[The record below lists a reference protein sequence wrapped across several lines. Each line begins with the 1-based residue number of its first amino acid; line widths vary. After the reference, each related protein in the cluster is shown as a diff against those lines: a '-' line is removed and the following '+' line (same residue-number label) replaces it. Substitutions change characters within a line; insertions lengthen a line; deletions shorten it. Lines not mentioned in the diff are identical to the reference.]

1 MSDLTQR
8 YYLQQMGIE
17 TWIVRSGPGIKNSE
31 SVMMVVGIGVDEY
44 RLFNKMVASI
54 GLSDVNLYKMDG
66 FNHDELTKQLRAVK
80 PSLIFAAGCNA
91 GQFLLNETQSLDLMR
106 ATPHDYQGVPV
117 IVSYH
122 PNDLLRNPLDKR
134 KTYQD
139 LLCAQVILGS
149 HGKKEAT

>member
-1 MSDLTQR
+1 MSDPNQR

-17 TWIVRSGPGIKNSE
+17 TWVVRTRQGTKNLEAKNSI
-31 SVMMVVGIGVDEY
+31 MMVVGIGVDEY

-54 GLSDVNLYKMDG
+54 GLSDVNLYKING
-66 FNHDELTKQLRAVK
+66 FNHAELIQQLGAVQ
-80 PSLIFAAGCNA
+80 PRLIFAAGCNA
-91 GQFLLNETQSLDLMR
+91 GQFLLNDTQSLDLMR
-106 ATPHDYQGVPV
+106 TKPHDYQGVPV

-139 LLCAQVILGS
+139 LLLAQVILD
-149 HGKKEAT
+149 KKEAT